1 MAQIDILNFKK
12 VEKERNN
19 VHEKVHG
26 TYSVFEIEGKKYLQ
40 LDTFGRSNRELP
52 GKLSQTIQLDK
63 EAAQFLV
70 GLLRENFDLD

>member
-1 MAQIDILNFKK
+1 MAQIDICNLKRT
-12 VEKERNN
+12 EKERNT

-26 TYSVFEIEGKKYLQ
+26 AYSVFELKGEKYFQ
-40 LDTFGRSNRELP
+40 LDTFGRSDRELP

-70 GLLRENFDLD
+70 DLLRENFNLD

>member
-1 MAQIDILNFKK
+1 MAQIDIKNIKRT
-12 VEKERNN
+12 EKERNN
-19 VHEKVHG
+19 VHDKVHG
-26 TYSVFEIEGKKYLQ
+26 TYSVFEREGKKYFQ

-70 GLLRENFDLD
+70 DLLRENFDLD